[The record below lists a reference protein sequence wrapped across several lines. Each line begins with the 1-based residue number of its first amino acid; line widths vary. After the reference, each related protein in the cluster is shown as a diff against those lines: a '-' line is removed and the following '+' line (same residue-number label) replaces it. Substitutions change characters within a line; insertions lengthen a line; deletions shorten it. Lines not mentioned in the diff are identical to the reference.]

1 MINIDCYT
9 PEINQITQNQQLK
22 KKEEDDLLKVE
33 KPLNKDN
40 PSDITLNINDFLEEQ
55 EALRN
60 FSSYSLQF
68 NKDNDYTLQR
78 RLNYPINDTKC
89 PLYLRYMNLIKFD
102 YKNYSNDD
110 LLNLYDSQKKNN
122 NNKNTN
128 NNNNRIKRKDLLKI
142 ATIDG
147 KFNYGI
153 DF

>member
-1 MINIDCYT
+1 MMNVDRYS
-9 PEINQITQNQQLK
+9 PEINRIIQQQLK
-22 KKEEDDLLKVE
+22 EQEEDLLKLE

-60 FSSYSLQF
+60 FSSYSLQIRKE
-68 NKDNDYTLQR
+68 NEYTLER
-78 RLNYPINDTKC
+78 RLKYPINDSKC
-89 PLYLRYMNLIKFD
+89 PLYLRYMNIIKND
-102 YKNYSNDD
+102 YRNYSNDD
-110 LLNLYDSQKKNN
+110 LLNLYDSLKKNN
-122 NNKNTN
+122 NRSNN

-142 ATIDG
+142 LTVDG